1 MKDKFSL
8 LESTGLMAQTPFSL
22 DTDGNRKQRFK
33 LERTYLKDQ
42 VTDLLR
48 DYLIGGRIAPGT
60 KLVERDVAEQ
70 LGVSRAPARDAL
82 MQLEK
87 EGLVI
92 SRPNGRYVIEPTG
105 QDVKELYQVRLVL
118 EKLAIE
124 LTMQQRTAEDCAEL
138 AEKLAEMNE
147 AVTRHDRLAFARTD
161 VELHDLIWQQSG
173 NRHLRETLST
183 MSGAIFLFAANNADY
198 YDWDEAYQ
206 LHEDLVRDINSGDAR
221 AAAKSLERHV
231 EKTIQRLLGLYH

>member
-1 MKDKFSL
+1 MTQNLLSL
-8 LESTGLMAQTPFSL
+8 NTNDNKS
-22 DTDGNRKQRFK
+22 QRIT

-60 KLVERDVAEQ
+60 KLVERDIAEQ
-70 LGVSRAPARDAL
+70 LGISRAPVRDAL
-82 MQLEK
+82 MELEK

-92 SRPNGRYVIEPTG
+92 SKPNGRYVIEPTG

-124 LTMQQRTAEDCAEL
+124 LSIQNRTGENCAAL
-138 AEKLAEMNE
+138 SAKLAEMKE
-147 AVTRHDRLAFARTD
+147 AVIKNDRLTFARSD
-161 VELHDLIWQQSG
+161 MELHDLIWQQSG
-173 NRHLRETLST
+173 NRHLWETLST
-183 MSGAIFLFAANNADY
+183 MSGVIFLFAANNADY

-206 LHEDLVRDINSGDAR
+206 LHEDLVRDINSGDVEVAF
-221 AAAKSLERHV
+221 KSLERHV

>member
-1 MKDKFSL
+1 
-8 LESTGLMAQTPFSL
+8 MAQHPLTL
-22 DTDGNRKQRFK
+22 DGDGNKNHPFK

-70 LGVSRAPARDAL
+70 LGISRAPVRDAL
-82 MQLEK
+82 MELEK
-87 EGLVI
+87 EGLVV
-92 SRPNGRYVIEPTG
+92 SKPNGRYVIEPTG

-124 LTMQQRTAEDCAEL
+124 LCIAQQTAEDRL
-138 AEKLAEMNE
+138 ALSNKLAEMKE
-147 AVTRHDRLAFARTD
+147 AVIHHDRLAFARTD

-173 NRHLRETLST
+173 NRHLRKVLNG

-198 YDWDEAYQ
+198 YDWEEAYQ
-206 LHEDLVRDINSGDAR
+206 LHEDIVRDINAGDV
-221 AAAKSLERHV
+221 AAAIHSLERHV
-231 EKTIQRLLGLYH
+231 EKTIQRLLGLYR

>member
-1 MKDKFSL
+1 
-8 LESTGLMAQTPFSL
+8 MARNPFSL
-22 DTDGNRKQRFK
+22 DASGEANQRLQ
-33 LERTYLKDQ
+33 LERSYLKDQ

-87 EGLVI
+87 EGLVV
-92 SRPNGRYVIEPTG
+92 SKSNGRYVIEPTA
-105 QDVKELYQVRLVL
+105 QDVRELYQVRLAL

-124 LTMQQRTAEDCAEL
+124 LAMQNHAARAGAAL
-138 AEKLAEMNE
+138 AKKLAEMKE
-147 AVTRHDRLAFARTD
+147 AVIRHDRLAFARTD
-161 VELHDLIWQQSG
+161 VELHDLIWRQSG
-173 NRHLRETLST
+173 NRHLRATLST

-206 LHEDLVRDINSGDAR
+206 LHEDLVRDINSGDV
-221 AAAKSLERHV
+221 AAAIKSLERHV
-231 EKTIQRLLGLYH
+231 EQTIQRLLGLYH